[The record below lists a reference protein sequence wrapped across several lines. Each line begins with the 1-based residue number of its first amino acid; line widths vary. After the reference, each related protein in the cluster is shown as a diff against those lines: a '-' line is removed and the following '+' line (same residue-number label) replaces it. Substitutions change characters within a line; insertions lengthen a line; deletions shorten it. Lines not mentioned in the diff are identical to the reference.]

1 MTRFARWA
9 ALSAGLTLAL
19 AVGVADAATMSP
31 HRATYAISSAS
42 GVGQKQA
49 QVIDGLMIFE
59 LSDDCDGHTLTDR
72 TVILLSYG
80 DGVEVTLDSQYSAW
94 EAKDGASF
102 RFLTST
108 RLNGSEVELI
118 RGSAK
123 LDAAGGGTATFT
135 SPEAKE
141 LRLPKGTRFPLH
153 AGTYSLSEIEG
164 GKRQLNYILFDGSTT
179 DGAYLASDF
188 VVNGRF
194 EVAAPP
200 TGDLKLLE
208 SPSWHIRTAVFDLAD
223 EAAPPATELEG
234 QIHANGI
241 ISGFTL
247 EVETFAALATLTK
260 VEALPDSG
268 C

>member
-31 HRATYAISSAS
+31 HRATYALSAAS

-49 QVIDGLMIFE
+49 RVIDGLMIFE

-80 DGVEVTLDSQYSAW
+80 DGNEVTLDSQYSAW

-108 RLNGSEVELI
+108 RLNGNEVELI
-118 RGSAK
+118 RGSAQARPGRRHRHRH
-123 LDAAGGGTATFT
+123 LYQPRGQGIAFAERDTG
-135 SPEAKE
+135 SPST
-141 LRLPKGTRFPLH
+141 PGS
-153 AGTYSLSEIEG
+153 YSLSEIEDG
-164 GKRQLNYILFDGSTT
+164 VRQLNYILFDGSTA

-188 VVNGRF
+188 VVDG
-194 EVAAPP
+194 
-200 TGDLKLLE
+200 
-208 SPSWHIRTAVFDLAD
+208 AVRYCRNQR
-223 EAAPPATELEG
+223 PAM
-234 QIHANGI
+234 
-241 ISGFTL
+241 
-247 EVETFAALATLTK
+247 
-260 VEALPDSG
+260 
-268 C
+268 